1 MHKRNSTTGETNTGF
16 PAGIVG
22 VWLRKNVY
30 LWVEKAGSKLRL
42 SISLHGDGKVEA
54 TEQVAL
60 FKLFKLIN
68 LLLEQK

>member
-1 MHKRNSTTGETNTGF
+1 MHKHTFKTGSTNTGF
-16 PAGIVG
+16 PKGIVG

-30 LWVEKAGSKLRL
+30 LWVEKAQGKLRL
-42 SISLHGDGKVEA
+42 SISLHDDGKIEPS
-54 TEQVAL
+54 EQIAL